1 MSDNDFFDCVI
12 CEEDVDPRRVALG
25 YKTCLECGGRVAEQ
39 ARARKARSSAP
50 AFNKG
55 AYMYVTSRRMALDVG
70 R

>member
-1 MSDNDFFDCVI
+1 MVEVFDCVI

-25 YKTCLECGGRVAEQ
+25 YKTCLECGGRAANVE
-39 ARARKARSSAP
+39 RARKATCSAP

-55 AYMYVTSRRMALDVG
+55 AYQYVTSADMARDLG